1 MGHEVPGVEG
11 TYSSVTVAMERA
23 IMEALQGRWETFE
36 RRKSDAGS

>member
-23 IMEALQGRWETFE
+23 IMKALQDRWETFQ
-36 RRKSDAGS
+36 AGPGLSE